1 MCVWVRRGNSRAW
14 CVSVTGVMEMRHARR
29 IGMNA
34 ETQRNWREM
43 RKAGDTHK
51 QLPVN
56 VHGHTHHI
64 AKPIDTHHIEAKS

>member
-1 MCVWVRRGNSRAW
+1 
-14 CVSVTGVMEMRHARR
+14 
-29 IGMNA
+29 MNA